1 MAQVSS
7 VLARLKRDPIADL
20 PLAACVEQ
28 LCGECDLVWRE
39 RLLPPLVTLRLF
51 LIQILQGN
59 CPISALRQLSGIPF
73 AVSSYCEARGKLPLQ
88 VLQLLLHWL
97 QEQADR
103 SMDVAWKIG
112 QRILIV
118 DGSSYSMP
126 DTPELASHFHLAPG
140 TKPGVG
146 YPVGKLMGL
155 LDAATGMFVELLAL
169 PLFQHDMRCV
179 IGVHPML
186 RCGDILLGDRAFC
199 SFAHFCLLQ
208 ARGVFACMRLHQ
220 ARKKQSP
227 GLQRWNKPRKAPAW
241 MDAAQFL
248 GLPAF
253 IDVRIVRYTITRKGY
268 RTHQVLVA
276 TTLMDSVLWPD
287 EKIAELFGHRW
298 TIETCFNHLKTTMK
312 MSVLRCKTV
321 EGVKK
326 ELAVYLI
333 AYNLIRL
340 AMLKAAQ
347 AQGVSAA
354 RISFVDAMRWMAA
367 RMLGLQGV
375 GRLIVNPDRKGRC
388 QLRVIRRRLKEYDL
402 LIKPRRQMEAE
413 IAAKQGETC

>member
-7 VLARLKRDPIADL
+7 VLARLKRDPFSNL
-20 PLAACVEQ
+20 PINACVGQ
-28 LCGECDLVWRE
+28 LCVQCDFAWRE

-59 CPISALRQLSGIPF
+59 CSIAALRQLSGIPF
-73 AVSSYCEARGKLPLQ
+73 AVSSYCESRGRLPLRA
-88 VLQLLLHWL
+88 LQLLLRSLH
-97 QEQADR
+97 EHADR
-103 SMDVAWKIG
+103 TLDVAWKIG

-126 DTPELASHFHLAPG
+126 DTAELASHFHLPPG

-155 LDAATGMFVELLAL
+155 LDAATGMFIELLAL

-186 RCGDILLGDRAFC
+186 QPGDILLGDRAFC

-208 ARGVFACMRLHQ
+208 ARGVLPCMRLHQ
-220 ARKKQSP
+220 RRKNQSR
-227 GLQRWNKPRKAPAW
+227 GLQRWKKPPKAPAW
-241 MDAAQFL
+241 MEALQFA
-248 GLPAF
+248 GLPEF
-253 IDVRIVRYTITRKGY
+253 IDVRIVSYPITRRGY
-268 RTHQVLVA
+268 RTHHVLVA
-276 TTLMDSVLWPD
+276 TTLMDEVPWPD
-287 EKIAELFGHRW
+287 EKIAELSGHRW
-298 TIETCFNHLKTTMK
+298 TFETCFNHLKTTMK

-333 AYNLIRL
+333 AYNLVRL
-340 AMLKAAQ
+340 AMLKAAE

-354 RISFVDAMRWMAA
+354 RISFVDAMRWLAA
-367 RMLGLQGV
+367 RMLGLRGV
-375 GRLIVNPDRKGRC
+375 GRLIVNPDRSGRC

-402 LIKPRRQMEAE
+402 LIKPRREMEAE
-413 IAAKQGETC
+413 IAEKQGETR

>member
-220 ARKKQSP
+220 LVRSSRLVCSAGTSHA
-227 GLQRWNKPRKAPAW
+227 KPRPGWTRHSSLACPRSSTCGSYATRSPARAIAP
-241 MDAAQFL
+241 
-248 GLPAF
+248 
-253 IDVRIVRYTITRKGY
+253 TRC
-268 RTHQVLVA
+268 
-276 TTLMDSVLWPD
+276 W
-287 EKIAELFGHRW
+287 W
-298 TIETCFNHLKTTMK
+298 
-312 MSVLRCKTV
+312 
-321 EGVKK
+321 
-326 ELAVYLI
+326 
-333 AYNLIRL
+333 
-340 AMLKAAQ
+340 
-347 AQGVSAA
+347 
-354 RISFVDAMRWMAA
+354 
-367 RMLGLQGV
+367 
-375 GRLIVNPDRKGRC
+375 
-388 QLRVIRRRLKEYDL
+388 
-402 LIKPRRQMEAE
+402 PRR
-413 IAAKQGETC
+413 